1 MHPRHVFTFVLI
13 LAVAYFVL
21 SCVVYRLRL
30 SVGHDC
36 FDFVWILCYRFCGG
50 CESCLRA
57 SHCALAAGY
66 ESSVAVAICYRMD
79 ARVSIAGIMAIL
91 VLAKKVHVRTV
102 SLFHI

>member
-1 MHPRHVFTFVLI
+1 VFTFVSI
-13 LAVAYFVL
+13 LAVAYFAFLV

-30 SVGHDC
+30 FVGYDC
-36 FDFVWILCYRFCGG
+36 FAFVWILCDRFCGG
-50 CESCLRA
+50 CDSCLWA
-57 SHCALAAGY
+57 CDCVYAAGY

-91 VLAKKVHVRTV
+91 VVAKPVHVRTV